1 MAADTLRHLISKGE
15 EITGNE
21 RRRALFPKRKLRV
34 PVEIVP
40 NGDAF
45 LDKGKDSPFGV
56 VLRTRA
62 VNADIHGS
70 GLLRRA
76 SHAQHFEIL
85 SGRQRL
91 PPDPPFYAIALLGPL
106 SARE

>member
-1 MAADTLRHLISKGE
+1 MAANTLRHLISERK
-15 EITGNE
+15 EIPGNE
-21 RRRALFPKRKLRV
+21 RRRAFFPKRKLRV
-34 PVEIVP
+34 PVEIMP
-40 NGDAF
+40 DGDAL

-76 SHAQHFEIL
+76 SPAQHV
-85 SGRQRL
+85 
-91 PPDPPFYAIALLGPL
+91 
-106 SARE
+106 